1 MRVAKLAA
9 ILALVTGTIACGE
22 GTFYAANRPTPG
34 GQSNAQGGRRGMGFG
49 VTTVRQELDSRGVI
63 CGEPARGTHQV
74 GPVLYQKDCR
84 K

>member
-1 MRVAKLAA
+1 MRVVKLAA

-49 VTTVRQELDSRGVI
+49 VSTVRQELDSRGVI
-63 CGEPARGTHQV
+63 CGEPPHDGHHV
-74 GPVLYQKDCR
+74 GPVLYQKGC
-84 K
+84 KE